1 MNESGETNRTTNVL
15 GDAWVNKDLLISSDG
30 PFNKQRLLEHFDYY
44 PCAELLQKCLSLNL
58 NRKSPLE
65 MEFLKNANYK

>member
-1 MNESGETNRTTNVL
+1 MDESEETNKTTNVL
-15 GDAWVNKDLLISSDG
+15 GDAWVMKYLCLSSDD
-30 PFNKQRLLEHFDYY
+30 PFNKPRLLEHFDYY

-65 MEFLKNANYK
+65 MECLKNANYK